1 MGVPGLFPWF
11 REKFSHRIVPL
22 RIYKA
27 TNEVGACDLEEEKIS
42 GGDTKHAWDC
52 LHLDLNGFIHVA
64 AAKEMEEAG
73 AVDNLELIFR
83 RVAKAIEDLVHL
95 IRPAMLVNLAMD
107 GVAPRAKINQQRAR
121 RYKSSAE
128 KQKKFKLFEMEG
140 KNSNEE
146 KQGEET
152 TNPRFFDSNV
162 ISPGTEFMELL
173 SV

>member
-1 MGVPGLFPWF
+1 
-11 REKFSHRIVPL
+11 
-22 RIYKA
+22 
-27 TNEVGACDLEEEKIS
+27 
-42 GGDTKHAWDC
+42 
-52 LHLDLNGFIHVA
+52 
-64 AAKEMEEAG
+64 
-73 AVDNLELIFR
+73 
-83 RVAKAIEDLVHL
+83 
-95 IRPAMLVNLAMD
+95 LAMD

-173 SV
+173 SVYLRYHFSAKNANLSPFLQSLVVVFSDARVPGEGEHKILAFVRSQPANLRHLIVGDDADLLLLGITTFNYISLT